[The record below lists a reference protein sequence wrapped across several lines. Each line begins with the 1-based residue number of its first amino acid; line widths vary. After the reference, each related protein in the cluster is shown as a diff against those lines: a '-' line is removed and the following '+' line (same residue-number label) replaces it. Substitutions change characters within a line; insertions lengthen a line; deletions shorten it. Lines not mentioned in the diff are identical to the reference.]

1 MDALTVIS
9 KIKTSSH
16 VLSIMGVDGKP
27 TYLHID
33 NFKTGINSTMTPISD
48 ILEALKALESN
59 T

>member
-1 MDALTVIS
+1 MNALTVIS

-27 TYLHID
+27 AYLHID

-48 ILEALKALESN
+48 ILEALKALES
-59 T
+59 TT